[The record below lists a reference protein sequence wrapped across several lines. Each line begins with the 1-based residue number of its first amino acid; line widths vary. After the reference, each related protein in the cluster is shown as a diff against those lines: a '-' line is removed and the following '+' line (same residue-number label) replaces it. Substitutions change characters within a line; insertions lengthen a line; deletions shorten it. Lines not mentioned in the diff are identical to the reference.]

1 MQSVVVAASLR
12 SRPSTPSSLHRSN
25 FSSSHHRHFSSS
37 TARQAK
43 DENHYDV
50 LGLSKSATKREIK
63 DKFYE
68 VSFLFLFLP
77 TKCIPRFKA
86 HDRVPKPKLSRTY
99 HPDAP
104 STSSSDSQ
112 ESRTKHFQSLSQ
124 SYSVLSD
131 ETLRKQYD
139 ASLSGRG
146 TYGGRPTYS
155 TAGREQSGF
164 GGGSAAAWSASTTN
178 EKRRSSAN
186 YAWAH
191 PSSRTA
197 SAGASASQTAS
208 QRSNPFRRGDYG
220 GPSENHFETFQAREN
235 RARERAQERNGGFSA
250 TAGFGAKA
258 AVCSSPSSL
267 SMSLWWIAKLDPV
280 WM

>member
-68 VSFLFLFLP
+68 
-77 TKCIPRFKA
+77 
-86 HDRVPKPKLSRTY
+86 LSRTY

-258 AVCSSPSSL
+258 AEESRLINDSAFMRTGQVFLVFVGLLAVSSL
-267 SMSLWWIAKLDPV
+267 FRGNKSSYEDPKRIRR
-280 WM
+280 